1 MSGGNPIPW
10 TVEKIVTAT
19 RGELLCGNLRQ
30 RFSKVSIDSRE
41 IAPPDLFVAI
51 IGDVHDGHTFANQVV
66 EQGVGGLV
74 VNRNR
79 IEALPFEKWQAK
91 NIACI
96 AVEDTTMALGD
107 LAAFHRKRSAALVA
121 AITGSNG
128 KTTTRELTNAV
139 VRQTFYTLSSLRNY
153 NNQIGVPLTLL
164 NLQPDHQLAVVEIG
178 TNHPG
183 EIARLAEICSP
194 DIGVITNIG
203 PAHLEGLGSIEG
215 VMREKGDLIK
225 KLKPGGNSV
234 LNADDSRVKRMAKYA
249 NGNVVFFG
257 LSPKADIRA
266 DKIREIKDGNI
277 FSLVL
282 PDERVSIKLN
292 SPARFMIINAL
303 AASAV
308 GYVLGISS
316 ANIKAGLEAFTPV
329 AGRMNILKLPNGITL
344 LDDTYNANPSSMKAA
359 ISTLATLRANSR
371 CAFVT
376 GDMLELGPQAE
387 MLHREIGVI
396 AARSGIQR
404 IYAQGEFA
412 EAVAAGARD
421 EGQKSAVT
429 FTGSREE
436 ILHDLKQWL
445 QPGDWLLVKGSRG
458 MAMEKIVEELKDWAD
473 LKVGNA

>member
-1 MSGGNPIPW
+1 MGGVDPMTW
-10 TVEKIVTAT
+10 TAEKIIEAT
-19 RGELLCGNLRQ
+19 GGELLCGNLHQ

-41 IAPPDLFVAI
+41 IAPQDLFVAI
-51 IGDVHDGHTFANQVV
+51 IGDVHDGHTFTNQVV
-66 EQGVGGLV
+66 EQGVSGLV
-74 VNRNR
+74 VNRSR
-79 IEALPFEKWQAK
+79 IEGLPFETWQAS
-91 NIACI
+91 NLSCI
-96 AVEDTTMALGD
+96 AVEDTTTALGD
-107 LAAFHRKRSAALVA
+107 IAAFNRRRSAVSVV

-128 KTTTRELTNAV
+128 KTTTRELTNAIV
-139 VRQTFYTLSSLRNY
+139 TREFHTLSTLGNY

-164 NLQPDHQLAVVEIG
+164 NLESKHELAVVELG
-178 TNHPG
+178 TNYPG

-215 VMREKGDLIK
+215 IMREKGDLLK
-225 KLKPGGNSV
+225 KLKPGGHSV
-234 LNADDSRVKRMAKYA
+234 LNADDSRVKQMARKTKS
-249 NGNVVFFG
+249 NVVLFG
-257 LSPKADIRA
+257 LSPDADIRA
-266 DKIREIKDGNI
+266 DEIREINGAII
-277 FSLVL
+277 FSLIH

-329 AGRMNILKLPNGITL
+329 TGRMNILRLPNEITL
-344 LDDTYNANPSSMKAA
+344 MDDTYNANPSSMKSA
-359 ISTLATLRANSR
+359 ISTLATLRSTSR
-371 CAFVT
+371 SALVA

-387 MLHREIGVI
+387 ILHREIGAI
-396 AARSGIQR
+396 AVRSGIQR

-421 EGQKSAVT
+421 EGLKPT
-429 FTGSREE
+429 NIFTGAREE

-458 MAMEKIVEELKDWAD
+458 MAMEKIVKELKDWAV
-473 LKVGNA
+473 LNVGNA

>member
-1 MSGGNPIPW
+1 MSGGNPKPW
-10 TVEKIVTAT
+10 TAKKIIEAT

-41 IAPPDLFVAI
+41 IAPQDLFVAI
-51 IGDVHDGHTFANQVV
+51 IGDVHDGHTFTNQVV
-66 EQGVGGLV
+66 ERGVNGLV
-74 VNRNR
+74 VNRSR
-79 IEALPFEKWQAK
+79 IKDLPFETWQAK
-91 NIACI
+91 NLACI
-96 AVEDTTMALGD
+96 AVEDTTTALGD
-107 LAAFHRKRSAALVA
+107 IAAFNRRHSAASVV

-139 VRQTFYTLSSLRNY
+139 VTQEFHTLSTLRNY

-164 NLQPDHQLAVVEIG
+164 NLESDHQLAVVELG
-178 TNHPG
+178 TNSPG

-203 PAHLEGLGSIEG
+203 PAHLEGLGSIDG
-215 VMREKGDLIK
+215 IMREKGDLLK
-225 KLKPGGNSV
+225 KLKPGGNLV
-234 LNADDSRVKRMAKYA
+234 LNADDSRVRQMACNAK
-249 NGNVVFFG
+249 NNVVLFG
-257 LSPKADIRA
+257 LSPDADIRA
-266 DKIREIKDGNI
+266 DKIREMNDGII
-277 FSLVL
+277 FSLVH

-329 AGRMNILKLPNGITL
+329 AGRMNILTLPNEITL
-344 LDDTYNANPSSMKAA
+344 IDDTYNANPSSMETA
-359 ISTLATLRANSR
+359 ISTLATLRATRRS
-371 CAFVT
+371 AFIA

-387 MLHREIGVI
+387 MLHRKIGAI

-404 IYAQGEFA
+404 IYAHGEFA

-421 EGQKSAVT
+421 EGLKSTNT
-429 FTGSREE
+429 FTGTREE
-436 ILHDLKQWL
+436 ILLNLKQWL

-458 MAMEKIVEELKDWAD
+458 MAMEKIVEELKDWAAPNI
-473 LKVGNA
+473 GNA